1 LKETKAAGIVAFGS
15 CMISSRSASA
25 WSEWKTESQFKK
37 KVIAEIE
44 NLVTTLPNDSISQD
58 CLIVG
63 GQLCF
68 TERITKRR

>member
-1 LKETKAAGIVAFGS
+1 
-15 CMISSRSASA
+15 MISSRSASA

-58 CLIVG
+58 CLIVLQRG
-63 GQLCF
+63 
-68 TERITKRR
+68 

>member
-1 LKETKAAGIVAFGS
+1 
-15 CMISSRSASA
+15 MISSRSASA

-44 NLVTTLPNDSISQD
+44 DLVTILPIDSISQD
-58 CLIVG
+58 CLFVA
-63 GQLCF
+63 GQLCS